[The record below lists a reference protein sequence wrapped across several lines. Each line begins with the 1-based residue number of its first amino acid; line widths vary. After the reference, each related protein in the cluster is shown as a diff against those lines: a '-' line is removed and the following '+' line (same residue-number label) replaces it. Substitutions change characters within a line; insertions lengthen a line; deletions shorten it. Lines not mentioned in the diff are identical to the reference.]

1 MKTHVLSC
9 LCQLPSPDVATRI
22 HSSVYKRRKKE
33 VPFFLNTRF
42 PYPVQDEGIQCSE
55 GRTCL
60 SIGPDL
66 ANKKHQQNGVEN
78 AQTHIPSLTID
89 KVVGSTALL
98 LEALQRISYFMG
110 EGRMSMT
117 GRYQL
122 EFKSVCQEFDQL
134 IQVAREDSSNNCY
147 FIPLARNRR
156 YWRTYIRSCLVGK
169 SIDEGKHPRPR
180 KRMHFRKQA
189 RTGELVEQ
197 RGKSVSP
204 TFIVEG
210 TAG

>member
-1 MKTHVLSC
+1 
-9 LCQLPSPDVATRI
+9 
-22 HSSVYKRRKKE
+22 
-33 VPFFLNTRF
+33 
-42 PYPVQDEGIQCSE
+42 
-55 GRTCL
+55 
-60 SIGPDL
+60 
-66 ANKKHQQNGVEN
+66 
-78 AQTHIPSLTID
+78 
-89 KVVGSTALL
+89 
-98 LEALQRISYFMG
+98 
-110 EGRMSMT
+110 MT

-134 IQVAREDSSNNCY
+134 IQVAREDSS
-147 FIPLARNRR
+147 IRNRR

>member
-1 MKTHVLSC
+1 
-9 LCQLPSPDVATRI
+9 
-22 HSSVYKRRKKE
+22 
-33 VPFFLNTRF
+33 
-42 PYPVQDEGIQCSE
+42 
-55 GRTCL
+55 
-60 SIGPDL
+60 
-66 ANKKHQQNGVEN
+66 
-78 AQTHIPSLTID
+78 
-89 KVVGSTALL
+89 
-98 LEALQRISYFMG
+98 MG